1 MENIFKRINRRLKKE
16 ISLASNKIIYSILP
30 AKVECNFCHYK
41 TDKFQSDDWHLY
53 SICPNCL
60 SSVRHRLLFGSLFQ
74 LKTGKMEHTI
84 KNKEVLHFAPEGFM
98 QKLFVGTTSKYKTA
112 DFFAEG
118 YDYSKI
124 DFRLDISDMPDIK
137 NESYDC
143 IIACDVLEHVPND
156 TGAIKEAYRI
166 LRKGGYCIFTVP
178 QKDNLK
184 ITFEDLSV
192 VDPHERIIKFGQ
204 LDHLRIYG
212 DDFVDKMKE
221 NGFEVT
227 TVDASQFEKEV
238 RERFVLAPPILS
250 ENPLATNYRK
260 IFYGLKK

>member
-74 LKTGKMEHTI
+74 LKNGKMEHTI

-156 TGAIKEAYRI
+156 T
-166 LRKGGYCIFTVP
+166 
-178 QKDNLK
+178 
-184 ITFEDLSV
+184 
-192 VDPHERIIKFGQ
+192 ER
-204 LDHLRIYG
+204 
-212 DDFVDKMKE
+212 
-221 NGFEVT
+221 
-227 TVDASQFEKEV
+227 
-238 RERFVLAPPILS
+238 
-250 ENPLATNYRK
+250 
-260 IFYGLKK
+260 LKKHIVFSEKVATAFLQSRKKII

>member
-1 MENIFKRINRRLKKE
+1 MENIFVRINRRLKKE
-16 ISLASNKIIYSILP
+16 ISLLSNKIIYSILP
-30 AKVECNFCHYK
+30 AKVECNICHYK
-41 TDKFQSDDWHLY
+41 TDKFQSDGWHLY

-84 KNKEVLHFAPEGFM
+84 KNKDVLHFAPEGFI
-98 QKLFVGTTSKYKTA
+98 QKIFVGITTKYKTA

-124 DFRLDISDMPDIK
+124 DFCLDISDMTDIK
-137 NESYDC
+137 DESYDC
-143 IIACDVLEHVPND
+143 IIACDVLEHVSND
-156 TGAIKEAYRI
+156 IGAIKEAYRI
-166 LRKGGYCIFTVP
+166 LRKGGYCIFTFP

-184 ITFEDLSV
+184 ITYEDLSV
-192 VDPHERIIKFGQ
+192 VNPNERIKHFGQ

-212 DDFVDKMKE
+212 DDFINKMEE
-221 NGFEVT
+221 NGFEVN
-227 TVDASQFEKEV
+227 TVDASQFDKEA
-238 RERFVLAPPILS
+238 RERFVLAPPVLS